1 MITAYVQNKGPER
14 VREWEMR
21 GMSMGREEL
30 KTKRDQL
37 QSGDGWEREEVEVK
51 MRRDLHFHIVLQK
64 HTDRKGELILEGLV
78 K

>member
-14 VREWEMR
+14 EREWEMR

-64 HTDRKGELILEGLV
+64 QTDRKGELILEGLV